1 MTLIERYC
9 KRVRGGDYKLVEQ
22 ELLKITPGKKASL
35 QRSIRLHKGLPPEV
49 LQYLRSWPR
58 LPAAMVIDN
67 HYLMGTGGHAKER
80 LSPPWAIAALD
91 ILKDEPV
98 KADEFKNRICRCMRK
113 ARGAPHILKF
123 PSFAFTEVEF
133 HHLFAAICGLSQA
146 EAWVTAMQKKFG
158 KVADDSPFFQRIAK
172 QLMSASMMNQV
183 YNLLDGQCPLHGTS
197 DANVGIEECRK
208 VYLEMGFLPVSVG
221 GAGPIRVGT
230 CYFPTCQVRVARF
243 YHYSFYF
250 SFFYFFSLFSFSAS
264 SSPAPLRRAK
274 GLANPL
280 SQVTKCL
287 ATPLRQL
294 RIAVCTAGPQPP
306 GSDRSAQPPTAGPHP
321 PGSDRNAQPPGS
333 DRNVHRWTSSARVRA
348 QCAPLDLNR
357 QNACQNICQIGC
369 QNICLIEC
377 QNICQIERQKI
388 C

>member
-1 MTLIERYC
+1 MTL
-9 KRVRGGDYKLVEQ
+9 
-22 ELLKITPGKKASL
+22 T
-35 QRSIRLHKGLPPEV
+35 
-49 LQYLRSWPR
+49 
-58 LPAAMVIDN
+58 
-67 HYLMGTGGHAKER
+67 
-80 LSPPWAIAALD
+80 
-91 ILKDEPV
+91 
-98 KADEFKNRICRCMRK
+98 
-113 ARGAPHILKF
+113 
-123 PSFAFTEVEF
+123 
-133 HHLFAAICGLSQA
+133 HLFAAICGLSQA

-250 SFFYFFSLFSFSAS
+250 SFFFFSLFSSSAS

-280 SQVTKCL
+280 SQVTISVSP
-287 ATPLRQL
+287 PLFASSGSQCAPLDLIRQVL
-294 RIAVCTAGPQPP
+294 IAVLNRQPLDLIRQVLIAMLNRQDP
-306 GSDRSAQPPTAGPHP
+306 IAMCTAGPHP
-321 PGSDRNAQPPGS
+321 PGSERS
-333 DRNVHRWTSSARVRA
+333 VHRWTS
-348 QCAPLDLNR
+348 NR
-357 QNACQNICQIGC
+357 HNACQNIC
-369 QNICLIEC
+369 
-377 QNICQIERQKI
+377 
-388 C
+388 

>member
-1 MTLIERYC
+1 MGFQLDQCCQVSRVTLIERYC

-22 ELLKITPGKKASL
+22 ELLKITPGKKTSL

-58 LPAAMVIDN
+58 LPASMVIDN

-91 ILKDEPV
+91 ILKEEPV

-113 ARGAPHILKF
+113 ARGASQKYRILVFWFQEFRHGSKHK
-123 PSFAFTEVEF
+123 AFSLLE
-133 HHLFAAICGLSQA
+133 A

-208 VYLEMGFLPVSVG
+208 VYLEMGFLPVG
-221 GAGPIRVGT
+221 IGR
-230 CYFPTCQVRVARF
+230 
-243 YHYSFYF
+243 
-250 SFFYFFSLFSFSAS
+250 
-264 SSPAPLRRAK
+264 PAA
-274 GLANPL
+274 
-280 SQVTKCL
+280 
-287 ATPLRQL
+287 
-294 RIAVCTAGPQPP
+294 
-306 GSDRSAQPPTAGPHP
+306 
-321 PGSDRNAQPPGS
+321 
-333 DRNVHRWTSSARVRA
+333 
-348 QCAPLDLNR
+348 
-357 QNACQNICQIGC
+357 
-369 QNICLIEC
+369 
-377 QNICQIERQKI
+377 
-388 C
+388 